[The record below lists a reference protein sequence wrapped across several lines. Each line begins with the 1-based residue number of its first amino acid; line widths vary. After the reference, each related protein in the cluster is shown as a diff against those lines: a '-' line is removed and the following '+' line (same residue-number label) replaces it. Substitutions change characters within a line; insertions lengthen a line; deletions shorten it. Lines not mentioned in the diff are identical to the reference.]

1 VWKYLKTR
9 RAVQAV
15 SSQCTTAATSSCS
28 PSRESNP
35 LHYARPRT
43 KASNCRRHW
52 WRCGGRHYWSYAAV
66 LVEERDH
73 ETGAMATH
81 EEASQPRCHCSVL
94 RIESLAVENDTDP
107 AITRRPIIHIYIHE
121 RGKQRSKSKRS
132 RSYVYHS
139 NTCILLY
146 SPTCV
151 GDSSLVSNICVVL
164 PLA

>member
-1 VWKYLKTR
+1 VLYRPSHHNAQRPPRPAAR
-9 RAVQAV
+9 RLESRIPCITHGLGQKLPIAGDIGGVAV
-15 SSQCTTAATSSCS
+15 
-28 PSRESNP
+28 
-35 LHYARPRT
+35 AR
-43 KASNCRRHW
+43 
-52 WRCGGRHYWSYAAV
+52 GRHYWSYAAV